1 MKRNILFTGLM
12 FIFILVGHAQNKQKT
27 VSKNSKQ
34 KTVQAKIKTDK
45 MPIDSLLFILKHCKK
60 LVVNHQTEF
69 MHIDVPASKQGMF
82 FNIIIDSAAVPS
94 PLAKNLLYYSIES
107 DEGRVTNGDIY
118 FLPDSAYIVFTLSGR
133 KYYNK
138 LTTDGMNQLKGYFKL
153 K

>member
-12 FIFILVGHAQNKQKT
+12 FIIILAGHAQNKQKT
-27 VSKNSKQ
+27 VSKSSKQ
-34 KTVQAKIKTDK
+34 KTVQTKIKTDK

-94 PLAKNLLYYSIES
+94 PQAKNLLYYSIES
-107 DEGRVTNGDIY
+107 DEGKVTNGDIY

>member
-1 MKRNILFTGLM
+1 MKKILFL
-12 FIFILVGHAQNKQKT
+12 IFLVFSIILTGHAQNKQKT

-69 MHIDVPASKQGMF
+69 MHIDVPVSKQGVF
-82 FNIIIDSAAVPS
+82 FGMIMDSVALPS
-94 PLAKNLLYYSIES
+94 AEAKNLLYYNITS
-107 DEGRVTNGDIY
+107 DEGKVTNGDIY

-138 LTTDGMNQLKGYFKL
+138 LTTDGMNQLKGFFKL